1 MVRVGAAYV
10 IGCWLVLQVA
20 DLVLENLEAPAWIM
34 KAVMLAVAIG
44 LPLVLALAWVF
55 ELTPEGVKR
64 DADVDRSV
72 PPPGHRGQRLNRVI
86 IVMLVLAL
94 GVLVA
99 ERLTLGSR
107 QSEGLSEMPTSATP
121 GVLIQSRTVAVL
133 PFVNRSADPE
143 QAYFA
148 DGLTEEIINAL
159 SQLPELKV
167 TARTSAF
174 HFRDQDLPLDEIA
187 ATLGVAHIVEGSVR
201 SAGERVRITAQ
212 LSRAADGF
220 NLWSDTYERRL
231 EDTFA
236 VQTDIAT
243 QIALS
248 LEVVMDDQRRRLM
261 ATAGVRDAEAFIAYQ
276 KGRERYDMAHGA
288 DEMIPLLREA
298 NDHFDRALERAP
310 EMALA
315 YRLHSDL
322 YTHQLLNAATGVPD
336 AGFAREDVAAAA
348 RQMEADFRAAADH
361 APNRTARDNAE
372 LSLRIVTGD
381 WRGLA
386 TKVDRIIG
394 NPGCNNPQWAH
405 LVSSPF
411 GRAQRMVDF
420 WIDQTACNPLNPLY
434 WFNAAD
440 SALWDGE
447 VERALAIGAEVP
459 PLVDHAWI
467 WRIRAISLAADGRFD
482 EGRTLA
488 QSRIREEGERWRAL
502 IEIDALEG
510 NSGSLVALLD
520 EFERGAA
527 LDEAFRVTAN
537 AWLGERD
544 TANELASRID
554 ARELG
559 YMGLLISIYFC
570 HCGAPFDLS
579 ATPDFAARLEASG
592 LPWPPPKP
600 LGFPLK
606 DW

>member
-1 MVRVGAAYV
+1 LFSELRRRSVVRVGAAYA

-20 DLVLENLEAPAWIM
+20 DLVLENLEAPGWIM
-34 KAVMLAVAIG
+34 KAVMLAMAIG
-44 LPLVLALAWVF
+44 LPLVLAFAWVF

-64 DADVDRSV
+64 DAEVDRSV
-72 PPPGHRGQRLNRVI
+72 PPPAHRGQRLNRAI
-86 IVMLVLAL
+86 IAMLVLAL
-94 GVLVA
+94 GILVA

-107 QSEGLSEMPTSATP
+107 QPADEPELAAVSP
-121 GVLIQSRTVAVL
+121 GVVARPRTVAVL

-143 QAYFA
+143 QSYFA

-174 HFRDQDLPLDEIA
+174 HFRDRDLPLDEIA
-187 ATLGVAHIVEGSVR
+187 ATLGVDHIVEGSVR

-248 LEVVMDDQRRRLM
+248 LEVVMDDRRRRLM

-288 DEMIPLLREA
+288 DQMIPLLREA
-298 NDHFDRALERAP
+298 NDHFDRALARVP

-322 YTHQLLNAATGVPD
+322 YTHLLLNAATGIPD
-336 AGFAREDVAAAA
+336 AGFAREDVASAV

-420 WIDQTACNPLNPLY
+420 WID
-434 WFNAAD
+434 

-459 PLVDHAWI
+459 SLVDHAWI

-488 QSRIREEGERWRAL
+488 QSRIREAGERWRAL

-510 NSGSLVALLD
+510 NSGSLVAFLD

-544 TANELASRID
+544 TANEFAGRID

-559 YMGLLISIYFC
+559 YMGLLMSIYFC

-592 LPWPPPKP
+592 LPWPPPQP
-600 LGFPLK
+600 LEYPLK